1 MLETVVLTFIIL
13 AVLTALVFWVLKFDN
28 DLVQTIALIVYG
40 LCFVATIV
48 NFFIE
53 VLKVA
58 L

>member
-28 DLVQTIALIVYG
+28 DSVQIIALIVYG
-40 LCFVATIV
+40 LCFVAIIV

-53 VLKVA
+53 VFKVA

>member
-1 MLETVVLTFIIL
+1 MLETVVVTFVLL
-13 AVLTALVFWVLKFDN
+13 AVLTSLVFWVLKFDN
-28 DLVQTIALIVYG
+28 DSVQTIALIVYG
-40 LCFVATIV
+40 MCFVAVIV